1 MKTLV
6 AFLLVLSLLAVT
18 AAVLAQAG
26 GPGRE
31 QAPTVQAGTV
41 SGGSYQL
48 TSLPLRQAQGDAWQV
63 SGAVAGGDYALTS
76 PSAPTLRGSGCCCTY
91 LPCVLR
97 GW

>member
-6 AFLLVLSLLAVT
+6 AFLLVLSLLAAS

-26 GPGRE
+26 GPGSE

-48 TSLPLRQAQGDAWQV
+48 TSLAWQV

-76 PSAPTLRGSGCCCTY
+76 PSLPTLRGSGCCCTY